1 MFSCFQGY
9 FRFIKEVPMA
19 VTLRKSTELFTVA
32 KWLTRRDCRTLSS
45 LPEKAKLASLEVT
58 EKAETSRRRPKKV
71 NPLLENR
78 HAYPEFLPDPNP
90 KWRNSLRE
98 KLERADMLKRRNQID
113 IPEFYVGSILA
124 VTIADPHSQ
133 GKTNRFVGICIERK
147 GCGLRA
153 EFTLRNVVDHQG
165 VEVRY
170 DLYDPTIHKIQ
181 VLRVEKRLDDKLFY
195 LRDALPE
202 YSTFS
207 FDMDPE
213 ILPEGTPVPIN
224 PVKVEL
230 KPKPWL
236 ERWERQELQGISNIE
251 QYLTKK
257 DKVRR
262 ELRKTPWEKY
272 DLMKQYRK
280 TIPIEEQT
288 DIWSEVNSQLQQLQL
303 ARKKS
308 TRKRTFSAPKTQ
320 LG

>member
-1 MFSCFQGY
+1 MALAVRKTGADIFS
-9 FRFIKEVPMA
+9 
-19 VTLRKSTELFTVA
+19 VTRWFLRRECRLMST
-32 KWLTRRDCRTLSS
+32 
-45 LPEKAKLASLEVT
+45 LPEKAEAPE
-58 EKAETSRRRPKKV
+58 AESVPSVPQQQRVGRRPRMS
-71 NPLLENR
+71 NPAVEFR

-98 KLERADMLKRRNQID
+98 KLERADMLKRRSQID
-113 IPEFYVGSILA
+113 VPEFYVGSILG
-124 VTIADPHSQ
+124 VTISDPHAQ

-165 VEVRY
+165 VEIRY
-170 DLYDPTIHKIQ
+170 ELYDPTIQKIQ
-181 VLRVEKRLDDKLFY
+181 VLRLEKRLDEKLFY

-224 PVKVEL
+224 PVQVKL
-230 KPKPWL
+230 KPRPWL
-236 ERWERQELQGISNIE
+236 ERWERQELQGVSNIE
-251 QYLTKK
+251 EHLK
-257 DKVRR
+257 DKDRKRR
-262 ELRKTPWEKY
+262 ELRKTPWEEF

-280 TIPIEEQT
+280 TIPEEDQSE
-288 DIWSEVNSQLQQLQL
+288 IWGEVYNKLHQLQMN
-303 ARKKS
+303 RKKMS
-308 TRKRTFSAPKTQ
+308 RKRTFTTPKTQ